1 MPPICDHSGFGSHLT
16 SGHRG
21 PGSQVE
27 LLLRA
32 DPLPSAYGE
41 RLAAEA
47 HYPGQRAREGLV
59 QGTQRS
65 CYVESPV
72 SFTLL
77 LFLSAL
83 SLRQALSDTG
93 ALIFHAALLQ
103 THRLDWGYDE

>member
-1 MPPICDHSGFGSHLT
+1 MDSEKWVWQEEERLRTRLSRHKPPICDHSGFGSHLT

-47 HYPGQRAREGLV
+47 HYPGQEGSGGSRSGNTEKLLRRKPRELHPFV
-59 QGTQRS
+59 I
-65 CYVESPV
+65 P
-72 SFTLL
+72 
-77 LFLSAL
+77 
-83 SLRQALSDTG
+83 LRTVTPTSSV
-93 ALIFHAALLQ
+93 
-103 THRLDWGYDE
+103 